1 MTACA
6 SHQDGHAGQLH
17 TASRHPPSLP
27 TQSRVS
33 LSFRSRPREFSHCGG
48 AGGRVQEA
56 GDAATGHTVEQH
68 RAWVVLRAALPP
80 PSAAVLSIGGASAIS
95 HSVDGLFV
103 SRCAA
108 GCGRYPDIAAL
119 GGQKNP
125 YCVVVNGKRH
135 AAASG
140 NDLRLA
146 TNPRGGAPCVAGGA
160 EGVAG
165 TSAAS
170 PTAAA
175 IFARLNGVR
184 LAAGKP
190 PLGFLNPFIYQASP
204 PALRPSAG
212 TVQTGLCL

>member
-1 MTACA
+1 M
-6 SHQDGHAGQLH
+6 
-17 TASRHPPSLP
+17 
-27 TQSRVS
+27 
-33 LSFRSRPREFSHCGG
+33 
-48 AGGRVQEA
+48 
-56 GDAATGHTVEQH
+56 
-68 RAWVVLRAALPP
+68 
-80 PSAAVLSIGGASAIS
+80 S
-95 HSVDGLFV
+95 HSLVCFKV
-103 SRCAA
+103 
-108 GCGRYPDIAAL
+108 CGRRRYPDIAAL

-140 NDLRLA
+140 NALRLA
-146 TNPRGGAPCVAGGA
+146 INPHGRAPCVAGGA